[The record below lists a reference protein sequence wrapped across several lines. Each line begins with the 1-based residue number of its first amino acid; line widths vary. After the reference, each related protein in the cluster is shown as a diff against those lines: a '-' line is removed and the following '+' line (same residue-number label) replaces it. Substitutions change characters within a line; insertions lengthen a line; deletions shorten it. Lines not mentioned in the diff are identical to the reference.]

1 MPTSAAEMIMLT
13 QLLKQML
20 LYPLGKEEIM
30 HIQKYNKASV
40 CHMFDHYDRNSPGK
54 KSNIDADKTYQNYNL
69 AAEDQPLPQ
78 FDFLLQRISEVKVQ
92 KRKDVIVMCDWAII
106 APKTLAEHEYATF
119 FLETYKF
126 MSGRYGKE
134 NVISAYVHM
143 DETQQHMH
151 FSFIPITKDK
161 KKDRYK
167 VCAKEVITKRELQ
180 TIHKDMNSY
189 ITEVFGRDI
198 GILNG
203 ATALGNVTVDT
214 LRKNKAKVA
223 KVQDAVITKKA
234 AELER
239 VRNSAAGK
247 IFKKDTVTISGEE
260 LEHIQVVMQESTAIV
275 DNANTILQQAEDQ
288 RYKAQHER
296 VIAEE
301 IRLRTEEYAREEQKK
316 AEDKAKELDER
327 SHTLDDREYNLQQ
340 LERETSRKYDEQIEL
355 NERYGKLTKEKNATD
370 RELLQY
376 KHDNRQMDKQLLQ
389 KEQENEKLRKDAERK
404 QKLPDDTHKADM
416 EKIRT
421 LEKNVADHKNT
432 IAEKDRELNEKE
444 ETISFWRN
452 LYYTAIEV
460 GKHICDWFRLHINF
474 EKCVDMRAEGYR
486 LNYIFG
492 DDERTR

>member
-1 MPTSAAEMIMLT
+1 
-13 QLLKQML
+13 
-20 LYPLGKEEIM
+20 
-30 HIQKYNKASV
+30 
-40 CHMFDHYDRNSPGK
+40 
-54 KSNIDADKTYQNYNL
+54 
-69 AAEDQPLPQ
+69 
-78 FDFLLQRISEVKVQ
+78 
-92 KRKDVIVMCDWAII
+92 
-106 APKTLAEHEYATF
+106 
-119 FLETYKF
+119 
-126 MSGRYGKE
+126 
-134 NVISAYVHM
+134 
-143 DETQQHMH
+143 
-151 FSFIPITKDK
+151 
-161 KKDRYK
+161 
-167 VCAKEVITKRELQ
+167 
-180 TIHKDMNSY
+180 MNSY

-275 DNANTILQQAEDQ
+275 DNTNTILQQAEDQ
-288 RYKAQHER
+288 RYKAQLELAE
-296 VIAEE
+296 IEE
-301 IRLRTEEYAREEQKK
+301 IRKSTEEYAREEQKK
-316 AEDKAKELDER
+316 AEDKNAELEER
-327 SHTLDDREYNLQQ
+327 SHQLDDREYSLKRK
-340 LERETSRKYDEQIEL
+340 EDEVREKYNEQWEL
-355 NERYGKLTKEKNATD
+355 NERYEKLTKEKNATD

-376 KHDNRQMDKQLLQ
+376 KHNNRQMDAKLLQ
-389 KEQENEKLRKDAERK
+389 KEQENEELRKDAERNKK
-404 QKLPDDTHKADM
+404 QSDDTHKADM
-416 EKIRT
+416 ERIRT

-474 EKCVDMRAEGYR
+474 EKCVNMRTEGYR
-486 LNYIFG
+486 LDYILG
-492 DDERTR
+492 NDDRTR

>member
-1 MPTSAAEMIMLT
+1 
-13 QLLKQML
+13 
-20 LYPLGKEEIM
+20 M
-30 HIQKYNKASV
+30 HVEKYNKGAV
-40 CHMFDHYDRNSPGK
+40 GHMFSHYDRTHPGG
-54 KSNIDADKTYQNYNL
+54 KSNIDIAKTQLNYNL
-69 AAEDQPLPQ
+69 AKDDQPLPQ
-78 FDFLLQRISEVKVQ
+78 LDFLQQRLSQVKVQ
-92 KRKDVIVMCDWAII
+92 NRKDVNVMCDWVIT
-106 APKTLAEHEYATF
+106 APKTLDEHEYEMF

-143 DETQQHMH
+143 DETQPHMH

-161 KKDRYK
+161 RKDRYK

-275 DNANTILQQAEDQ
+275 DNTNTILQQAEDQ
-288 RYKAQHER
+288 RYKAQLELAE
-296 VIAEE
+296 IEE
-301 IRLRTEEYAREEQKK
+301 IRKSTEEYAREEQKK
-316 AEDKAKELDER
+316 AEDKNAELEER
-327 SHTLDDREYNLQQ
+327 SHQLDDREYSLKRK
-340 LERETSRKYDEQIEL
+340 EDEVREKYNEQWEL
-355 NERYGKLTKEKNATD
+355 NERYEKLTKEKNATD

-376 KHDNRQMDKQLLQ
+376 KHNNRQMDAKLLQ
-389 KEQENEKLRKDAERK
+389 KEQENEELRKDAERNKK
-404 QKLPDDTHKADM
+404 QSDDTHKADM
-416 EKIRT
+416 ERIRT

-474 EKCVDMRAEGYR
+474 EKCVNMRTEGYR
-486 LNYIFG
+486 LDYILG
-492 DDERTR
+492 NDDRTR